1 MAEFRLNFRLRLSL
15 LDCFINNVYN
25 RNFMVH
31 LFYLGFTLRH
41 YCRQFVWTIC
51 FIKVMIM
58 KRFRFSLQRSCPSRR
73 LNYIWIL
80 SFSFTTFYEYFFF
93 WNNIYLQNALWHL
106 RVIFESETWLW
117 VKVVF
122 ENKRCHIYCFSLML
136 TCSL

>member
-1 MAEFRLNFRLRLSL
+1 MALNSNQNFRLRLSL

-51 FIKVMIM
+51 AIKVMIM
-58 KRFRFSLQRSCPSRR
+58 KRFRFSQQRIVLRVNC
-73 LNYIWIL
+73 IWIL
-80 SFSFTTFYEYFFF
+80 LLSFTTFYFLLL
-93 WNNIYLQNALWHL
+93 WNNIFSRNALRHL
-106 RVIFESETWLW
+106 NVIFESETWLW
-117 VKVVF
+117 VKAVF
-122 ENKRCHIYCFSLML
+122 ENKRRHIYCFSLKL